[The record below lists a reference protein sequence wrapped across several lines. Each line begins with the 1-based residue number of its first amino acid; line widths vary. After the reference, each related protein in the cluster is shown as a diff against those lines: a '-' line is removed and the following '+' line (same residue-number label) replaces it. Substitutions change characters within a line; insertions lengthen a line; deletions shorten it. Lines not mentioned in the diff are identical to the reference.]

1 MNTLL
6 VVAGWL
12 FVATN
17 LDTLVVI
24 SAFCTDNDYRIWEV
38 FVGHYVSF
46 CLGLT
51 AAVGGAVL
59 AAELFEDW
67 TFLLGLVPLTL
78 GLWGLFG
85 RPPEATIEDS
95 PVVPNTAGRIGVVA
109 VTGIGLSG
117 ENIAVYIPFFADL
130 SSHELAVVV
139 GLYLIGAAVVFLV
152 GLLAVYRLATAGISE
167 RLDRWLVPSVL
178 VVIGL
183 YVIVTGAVVV

>member
-6 VVAGWL
+6 VVAAWL

-17 LDTLVVI
+17 LDTLLVV
-24 SAFCTDNDYRIWEV
+24 SAFCADNDYRIREV

-46 CLGLT
+46 CIGLA
-51 AAVGGAVL
+51 AAVGGALL
-59 AAELFEDW
+59 AGELLAGW
-67 TFLLGLVPLTL
+67 TFLLGVVPLSL
-78 GLWGLFG
+78 GLWGLFR
-85 RPPEATIEDS
+85 RPPETTIEEL

-130 SSHELAVVV
+130 STRELAAVV
-139 GLYLIGAAVVFLV
+139 GLYLIGAGVVFLV
-152 GLLAVYRLATAGISE
+152 GLLAVYRIAAAGISE
-167 RLDRWLVPSVL
+167 QLDRWLVPSVL

-183 YVIVTGAVVV
+183 YVIVTGAVVG